1 MKFSHSPLLH
11 LLLQLPSQNPRFL
24 LLLFNFSSHLL
35 LIPLILALTP
45 LLLFNSH
52 IHLLTTK
59 PKHPNASFVIAARP
73 YATGPASFDNTTTTG
88 FLHYHTKTTSL
99 SSFSKLPL
107 LKPSFPSFNDTV
119 FAMRFNEKVRRHCPN
134 TTESM
139 IWYDVCLVRFWVE
152 IRLLNVDY

>member
-1 MKFSHSPLLH
+1 MKFSHSPPLLLL
-11 LLLQLPSQNPRFL
+11 LLLQLLSQNPRFLL
-24 LLLFNFSSHLL
+24 LLLFNFSSHLP
-35 LIPLILALTP
+35 LILLILALTP

-52 IHLLTTK
+52 IHLLRAK
-59 PKHPNASFVIAARP
+59 PKHPNASFVI
-73 YATGPASFDNTTTTG
+73 
-88 FLHYHTKTTSL
+88 HYHTKTTSL